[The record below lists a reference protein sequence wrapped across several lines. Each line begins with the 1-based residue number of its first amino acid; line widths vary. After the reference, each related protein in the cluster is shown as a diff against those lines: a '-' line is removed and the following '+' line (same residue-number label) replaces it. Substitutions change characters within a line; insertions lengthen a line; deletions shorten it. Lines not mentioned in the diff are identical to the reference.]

1 MGHRKSSKKYC
12 EIRKCGIYDNKG
24 FTLVELLVGIAIVAI
39 VGGLIGTF
47 LIFSTR
53 TYGKVTDEADLQED
67 AQILL
72 SQMDNYI
79 IDTDSAL
86 RYYADVSESGSGT
99 EILKDSLYPGGAAGL
114 TRK

>member
-47 LIFSTR
+47 LIFSTP
-53 TYGKVTDEADLQED
+53 AC
-67 AQILL
+67 
-72 SQMDNYI
+72 M
-79 IDTDSAL
+79 
-86 RYYADVSESGSGT
+86 
-99 EILKDSLYPGGAAGL
+99 
-114 TRK
+114 

>member
-47 LIFSTR
+47 LIFSTPACM
-53 TYGKVTDEADLQED
+53 YVTD
-67 AQILL
+67 
-72 SQMDNYI
+72 I
-79 IDTDSAL
+79 IP
-86 RYYADVSESGSGT
+86 ESVPL
-99 EILKDSLYPGGAAGL
+99 IFLARIAGIC
-114 TRK
+114 